1 MQIICLVLINA
12 CLSFNKR
19 VSCLAHLFIFLHLH
33 TMQEMKFVFL
43 WKSILGHLRFDM
55 FFNTKLQDF
64 IWSLKNLLIVVI

>member
-1 MQIICLVLINA
+1 MQIICLVLINV
-12 CLSFNKR
+12 CLIFNKG
-19 VSCLAHLFIFLHLH
+19 VSCFAHLFIFLHLH